1 MGIWLPKIKDSNFY
15 SSKFYLSFKVL
26 FIRIDG
32 NAGFTAQSLDFL
44 KKKVEEGKKLLV
56 SLVMDEM
63 SIHQHIQFDGNQF
76 VGGTGTY

>member
-1 MGIWLPKIKDSNFY
+1 
-15 SSKFYLSFKVL
+15 
-26 FIRIDG
+26 
-32 NAGFTAQSLDFL
+32 LDYL
-44 KKKVEEGKKLLV
+44 KKKVEEDKKLLV